1 MSHDHD
7 SKRWNETSKVNV
19 PLYSTTQ
26 NATYNGAHD
35 AYENDYLFFG
45 QHLDKTNADPYPV
58 HISNV
63 TKGDAVD
70 AMGISAKGG
79 NRVYKAT
86 AYYQNATKDN
96 FLYNKDAWA
105 LHPSLTA
112 IDFTKMVA
120 EGDSATTIPATF
132 SVDSNKDYDADGN
145 AIAAGTYT
153 NASKGH
159 VTQNLLVYNSGEPV
173 FDKKDAAGIAEKDV
187 VYHNIVA
194 SGSPATYS
202 TDYLHL
208 VDKQEFW
215 CPIAFNVNTRA
226 WYERLPHA
234 YRNVQTLGYDKGSAW
249 EGIVLPFTATKVT
262 ASTNGEISHFYE
274 TDELNHE
281 YWLRG
286 LTGVDASDSV
296 AAFMQPALNA
306 ENGFAVD
313 AQRTSKIPNYLY
325 RNTYFAN
332 IPTCD
337 RSENFGK
344 HYDDALNG
352 VTFQNYIP
360 LTAGIP
366 YIVAFPGND
375 FYEFSMEGDGSYST
389 STHDKP
395 GNGQW
400 ATFETGATTIPVTS
414 AAMKT
419 TVGDYAHVGTFL
431 HADWSSI
438 NSGVSSYGIN
448 AGGSAFDDHVTTAV
462 PFRTY
467 MAQSA
472 NPAPRR
478 IKIAY
483 GAEPAVEEED
493 DVDGPAFQILVD
505 GMDVTV
511 ESTYEQSVPVTVHTV
526 AGQLVIRHEAKS
538 GTTHFRLPKSGVYII
553 GGKRY
558 LVR

>member
-45 QHLDKTNADPYPV
+45 QHLDKTNADAYPV
-58 HISNV
+58 HISSV
-63 TKGDAVD
+63 AKGDAVD

-105 LHPSLTA
+105 LHPLLTA
-112 IDFTKMVA
+112 IDFTEMVV
-120 EGDSATTIPATF
+120 EGDGATTIPATF
-132 SVDSNKDYDADGN
+132 SVDSNKDYDADGTP
-145 AIAAGTYT
+145 IAAGTYT

-187 VYHNIVA
+187 VYHNIVKTGETFA
-194 SGSPATYS
+194 A
-202 TDYLHL
+202 DYLHL

-215 CPIAFNVNTRA
+215 CPIAFNVSTRA

-286 LTGVDASDSV
+286 LTGVDASASSVV
-296 AAFMQPALNA
+296 AAFMQPALSA
-306 ENGFAVD
+306 KNGFAVD
-313 AQRTSKIPNYLY
+313 AQGTSKIPNYLY

-332 IPTCD
+332 IPTYD

-344 HYDDALNG
+344 HYYDAAHGG
-352 VTFQNYIP
+352 VTYTDYIP
-360 LTAGIP
+360 LTAGVP
-366 YIVAFPGND
+366 YIVSFPGND

-389 STHDKP
+389 STHDKT

-400 ATFETGATTIPVTS
+400 ATFETGATTIPVTIS
-414 AAMKT
+414 AMNT
-419 TVGDYAHVGTFL
+419 TEGGYKHVGTFL
-431 HADWSSI
+431 HTACD
-438 NSGVSSYGIN
+438 YGIN
-448 AGGSAFDDHVTTAV
+448 DGGSAFDDAVTSVV

-467 MAQSA
+467 MVQSA
-472 NPAPRR
+472 NPAPHR

-483 GAEPAVEEED
+483 GAEPAVEEKD
-493 DVDGPAFQILVD
+493 DVDGPAFQIVVD

-526 AGQLVIRHEAKS
+526 AGQLVIRHEAKP